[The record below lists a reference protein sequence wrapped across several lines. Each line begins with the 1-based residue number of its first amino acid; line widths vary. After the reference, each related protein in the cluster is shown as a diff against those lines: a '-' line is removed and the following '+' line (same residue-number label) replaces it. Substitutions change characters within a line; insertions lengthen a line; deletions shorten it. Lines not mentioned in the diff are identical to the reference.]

1 MYTILLLHFRNFYFL
16 GHIVPLL
23 ILFLLPYALP
33 NSSPEPKKSVVDVT
47 YELNLDPTLKSTTTT
62 TAPSEKENSTVKK
75 TA

>member
-1 MYTILLLHFRNFYFL
+1 MYTFALPLFRNFYFL

-47 YELNLDPTLKSTTTT
+47 YELNLDPTLKSTS

>member
-1 MYTILLLHFRNFYFL
+1 M
-16 GHIVPLL
+16 
-23 ILFLLPYALP
+23 LPYALP